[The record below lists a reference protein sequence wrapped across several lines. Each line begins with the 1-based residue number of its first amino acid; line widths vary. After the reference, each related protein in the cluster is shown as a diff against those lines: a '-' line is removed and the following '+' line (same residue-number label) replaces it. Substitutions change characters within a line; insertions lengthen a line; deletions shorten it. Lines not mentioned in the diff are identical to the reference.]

1 MAYRY
6 RDSRQDFILFGPQ
19 KEIRE
24 TEYGQDANRV
34 YYPGVSTCTTL
45 TLLLNDNTLLGAH
58 FAKPDPTRAVDAIVT
73 ELNNLRNNRPVTQL
87 YLLGVLRLR
96 DSSGWMQDD
105 RYRWPQLITTFNVAF
120 GLTRGAMARGYVQ
133 QSGSD
138 VHYRGDAIGNGV
150 MAWYHKPTAV
160 PLDQGK
166 WEAVSLVNL

>member
-6 RDSRQDFILFGPQ
+6 RSSRQDFYLFGRRN
-19 KEIRE
+19 EIRE

-58 FAKPDPTRAVDAIVT
+58 FAKPDPTTAVDAIIT

-87 YLLGVLRLR
+87 YLLGVLRFR
-96 DSSGWMQDD
+96 DNSGWMQED
-105 RYRWPQLITTFNVAF
+105 RFRWPRLITTFNGAF
-120 GLTRGAMARGYVQ
+120 GLAQGALAKGYVQ
-133 QSGSD
+133 KLGSD

-150 MAWYHKPTAV
+150 MAWYYKPTAI

-166 WEAVSLVNL
+166 WDVVSLANL